1 MNIKLIS
8 LSIGLALASTHA
20 YAGLV
25 IEDGAARQN
34 TIQVQG
40 ASTTPAA
47 DSQISAAQTENGF
60 QWRRPGAA
68 PTTSATI
75 NSHAD
80 TRNAVTQ
87 SGRRPRSVETAGWA
101 KDLPLAL
108 ALRQVIPAEFSIK
121 ENGVSLNRNVSWGG
135 DRPWDEVLGSLANT
149 GDFLAHIDWATKEV
163 SLAPRL
169 GEAARPVAQ
178 QSSAARSNNSSFS
191 VSERAPQQTFVA
203 AQRPIA
209 PPAAQWSL
217 DPALTLRENIEQWGK
232 KAGWTIIWE
241 GADYPIAAK
250 ASFAGDFSSPEGPVA
265 KLIEAYE
272 SSDQPLIAKLTTM
285 DRVLYVRNKFHEN
298 TQVVQTSPNAIGNI
312 Q

>member
-8 LSIGLALASTHA
+8 LSIGLALASANA

-25 IEDGAARQN
+25 IEDGAPRQN

-40 ASTTPAA
+40 ASSA
-47 DSQISAAQTENGF
+47 SQPSASQTETGF
-60 QWRRPGAA
+60 EWRRPGAA
-68 PTTSATI
+68 PTQSATI
-75 NSHAD
+75 NSHVD
-80 TRNAVTQ
+80 TRTAVTQ
-87 SGRRPRSVETAGWA
+87 SGRRPRSIESAGWA

-108 ALRQVIPAEFSIK
+108 ALRQVVPAEFALK

-149 GDFLAHIDWATKEV
+149 GDFVAHIDWSTKEV

-169 GEAARPVAQ
+169 GEAVRPVAQ
-178 QSSAARSNNSSFS
+178 SSAPVSSVARRNSSSFT
-191 VSERAPQQTFVA
+191 VSERAPQATFVA

-209 PPAAQWSL
+209 PPAPQWSL
-217 DPALTLRENIEQWGK
+217 DPSLTLRENIEQWGK

-250 ASFAGDFSSPEGPVA
+250 ANFTGDFSSPEGPVA

-272 SSDQPLIAKLTTM
+272 SSDQPLLAKLTTM
-285 DRVLYVRNKFHEN
+285 DRVLYIRNKFHEN
-298 TQVVQTSPNAIGNI
+298 TQVMQTSPTAIGN
-312 Q
+312 QQ

>member
-8 LSIGLALASTHA
+8 LSIGLVLASTHA

-40 ASTTPAA
+40 ASTAPA
-47 DSQISAAQTENGF
+47 DSQISSAQTENGF
-60 QWRRPGAA
+60 QWRRPGVA

-80 TRNAVTQ
+80 TRQAVTQ
-87 SGRRPRSVETAGWA
+87 SGRRPRSVENAGWA

-108 ALRQVIPAEFSIK
+108 ALRQVVPAEFSIK

-135 DRPWDEVLGSLANT
+135 DRPWDQVLGSLANT
-149 GDFLAHIDWATKEV
+149 GDFVAHIDWASKEV

-169 GEAARPVAQ
+169 GEAARPVVQTA
-178 QSSAARSNNSSFS
+178 SPSRANSSSFS
-191 VSERAPQQTFVA
+191 VTERVPQTFVA

-209 PPAAQWSL
+209 PPAIQWSL

-250 ASFAGDFSSPEGPVA
+250 ANFAGDFASPEGPVA

-298 TQVVQTSPNAIGNI
+298 TQVVQTSPDAIGNI

>member
-8 LSIGLALASTHA
+8 LSIGLILASTSA

-25 IEDGAARQN
+25 IEDGSARQN

-40 ASTTPAA
+40 AS
-47 DSQISAAQTENGF
+47 SAAQSENGF
-60 QWRRPGAA
+60 EWRRPGAA
-68 PTTSATI
+68 PTQSATI

-80 TRNAVTQ
+80 SRTAVTQ
-87 SGRRPRSVETAGWA
+87 SGRRPRSVDSAGWA

-108 ALRQVIPAEFSIK
+108 ALRQVVPAEFSIK

-149 GDFLAHIDWATKEV
+149 GDFVAHIDWSTKEV

-169 GEAARPVAQ
+169 GEAARPVAK
-178 QSSAARSNNSSFS
+178 SAAPVSRSDSFL
-191 VSERAPQQTFVA
+191 VSERAVQPTFVA

-209 PPAAQWSL
+209 PPAPQWSL
-217 DPALTLRENIEQWGK
+217 DPSLTLRENIEQWGK

-241 GADYPIAAK
+241 AADYPIAAK
-250 ASFAGDFSSPEGPVA
+250 ANFAGDFASPEGPVA

-285 DRVLYVRNKFHEN
+285 DRVIYVRNKFHEN
-298 TQVVQTSPNAIGNI
+298 TQVVQTSPNAIGNP